1 VLTVDYDRLKLQPG
15 HLVLD
20 MGAGAGRHAFEAFR
34 RGARVVAL
42 DYGFDEL
49 PEVMGLFG
57 AMKETGE
64 AGTRADALGHGGEPP
79 GEATKQAQP
88 GYSEAQPRK
97 HRAVEGPD
105 LPPPMATA
113 VNGDGTR
120 LPFPDDTFDRIICSE
135 VLEHIPDDSA
145 ALRELFRILKPGGR
159 LAATVPTWFP
169 EKVCWR
175 LSDEYH
181 APFVEGGHVRIFGEP
196 ELRSKMRDAG
206 FRPGD
211 SHHAHAL
218 HSPYW
223 WLKCAVGPTND
234 DHPLVKAYHRLLVWD
249 ITKAPRTTRWTEKAL
264 NPVLGKSL
272 VVYARKPVHVARP
285 AAAAP
290 VAKEAVG
297 AGA

>member
-1 VLTVDYDRLKLQPG
+1 VLTVDYKRLDLEPG
-15 HLVLD
+15 QLLLD
-20 MGAGAGRHAFEAFR
+20 MGAGAGRHAFESFR

-42 DYGFDEL
+42 DYDRDEL
-49 PEVMGLFG
+49 VDVSGLLA
-57 AMKETGE
+57 AMAE
-64 AGTRADALGHGGEPP
+64 AG
-79 GEATKQAQP
+79 
-88 GYSEAQPRK
+88 
-97 HRAVEGPD
+97 EGP
-105 LPPPMATA
+105 PEGMAQA

-135 VLEHIPDDSA
+135 VLEHIPDDDA
-145 ALRELFRILKPGGR
+145 ALVELYRVLKPGGT

-169 EKVCWR
+169 EKVCWK

-181 APFVEGGHVRIFGEP
+181 APFVAGGHVRIFSER
-196 ELRSKMRDAG
+196 EVRRKMRDAG
-206 FRPGD
+206 FVPGA

-249 ITKAPRTTRWTEKAL
+249 IAKAPKATRWTERLL

-272 VVYARKPVHVARP
+272 VVYGRKPTVP
-285 AAAAP
+285 SGTTP
-290 VAKEAVG
+290 
-297 AGA
+297 

>member
-1 VLTVDYDRLKLQPG
+1 MLTVDYARLKLEPG

-49 PEVMGLFG
+49 PEVLGLFG

-64 AGTRADALGHGGEPP
+64 AGPAGDHPTMG
-79 GEATKQAQP
+79 
-88 GYSEAQPRK
+88 S
-97 HRAVEGPD
+97 
-105 LPPPMATA
+105 A

-120 LPFPDDTFDRIICSE
+120 LPFPDGTFDRIICSE
-135 VLEHIPDDSA
+135 VLEHIPDDEA

-169 EKVCWR
+169 EKVCWA

-196 ELRSKMRDAG
+196 ELRAKMRAAG

-234 DHPLVKAYHRLLVWD
+234 SHPLVKAYHQLLVWD
-249 ITKAPRTTRWTEKAL
+249 ITKAPKATRWTEKVL

-272 VVYARKPVHVARP
+272 VVYARKPITAG
-285 AAAAP
+285 ASSAP
-290 VAKEAVG
+290 TTGEVVG